1 MEVNYKGLHA
11 FKRDV
16 SVSEFEIDQQL
27 EMIADQAAI
36 EETVTGRP
44 AEEGDTVIL
53 DYAGFV
59 GDWQFDGG
67 TAQRQSLTLGSGMF
81 IPGFEE
87 QLVGANI
94 GDEVD
99 VNVTFPEVYHSDDLA
114 GKEAVFKCKIH
125 EIRTRVPAEINDEF
139 VKAHYPYQSV
149 EELRQVI
156 LDGLTEYKQET
167 ADNELKN
174 ELLGQILM
182 VTEYE
187 PSEEEL
193 ENEIKIN
200 IEGMER
206 QMAQNGMSMELYC
219 EYTGNTLETIRE
231 SIKPEVI
238 NTLKARAVIM
248 EIARCEDIKA
258 TAQDIEA
265 EFNLICERNGLTHE
279 QVMQYYDADMAKRM
293 KENIMMNKAMNRVME
308 LAVIE

>member
-44 AEEGDTVIL
+44 TEEGDTVIL